1 MGKPFRVYTLKSYD
15 ESNSHSEGKPAN
27 WNILVA
33 GRKENNNDSQ
43 SSGERNGKSLNPLC
57 VIACE
62 RCIEGVVGLIRNNH
76 SYFKELQNWLL
87 VEYNWKVEP

>member
-1 MGKPFRVYTLKSYD
+1 MGKPSKGYTLESYD
-15 ESNSHSEGKPAN
+15 ESNSHSEGKPVN
-27 WNILVA
+27 WNILVT

-62 RCIEGVVGLIRNNH
+62 RCIEGVVGLSRINH
-76 SYFKELQNWLL
+76 SLFKELQS
-87 VEYNWKVEP
+87 